1 MAAMRILLIEDDPL
15 IGEAA
20 RAGLAQNG
28 WSAEW
33 VRDAACASAALVD
46 HGFNAVVLD
55 LGLPDRDGLDWLR
68 AFRQAGERLP
78 VIVASARDGLADR
91 LAALDIGADDFLVKP
106 FALDELSARLRALVR
121 RSAGRSVD
129 TIVHHG
135 LSVDPITRETT
146 LHGRSV
152 DLSAREYA
160 VLSVLLERPGTLRS
174 RAAIEQRVYGAS
186 GEVGSN
192 ALEVHVH
199 ALRRKLGAD
208 AIVTVRGVG
217 YRMGQP

>member
-1 MAAMRILLIEDDPL
+1 MRILLIEDDPL
-15 IGEAA
+15 IGEAI

-33 VRDAACASAALVD
+33 VRDAARASGALVD

-146 LHGRSV
+146 LHGRAI

-199 ALRRKLGAD
+199 ALRRKLGAE

>member
-1 MAAMRILLIEDDPL
+1 MRILLIEDDPL
-15 IGEAA
+15 IGEAI

-33 VRDAACASAALVD
+33 VRDAARASVALVD

-129 TIVHHG
+129 AIVHHG

-146 LHGRSV
+146 LHGRAI

>member
-1 MAAMRILLIEDDPL
+1 MRILLIEDDPL
-15 IGEAA
+15 IGEAI
-20 RAGLAQNG
+20 RAGLAQTG

-33 VRDAACASAALVD
+33 VRDAASASCALVD

-68 AFRQAGERLP
+68 AFRQGGDRLP
-78 VIVASARDGLADR
+78 VIVASARDGLPDR
-91 LAALDIGADDFLVKP
+91 LVALDTGADDFLVKP
-106 FALDELSARLRALVR
+106 FALDELCARLRALLR

-146 LHGRSV
+146 LHGKAI

-160 VLSVLLERPGTLRS
+160 VLNVLLERPGMLRS
-174 RAAIEQRVYGAS
+174 RASIEQRVYGAS

-217 YRMGQP
+217 YRMGCP